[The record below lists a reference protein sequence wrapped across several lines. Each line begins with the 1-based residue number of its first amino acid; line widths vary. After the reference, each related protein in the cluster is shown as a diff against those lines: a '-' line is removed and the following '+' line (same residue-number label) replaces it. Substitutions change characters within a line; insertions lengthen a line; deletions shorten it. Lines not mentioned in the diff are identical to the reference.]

1 MTSEILRLHD
11 LELCKRWLLTLLLR
25 LQRHLLQVANLGTSS
40 SRKTFIL
47 VADVTLETF
56 NGTVPMEESV
66 VTSAKALKVG

>member
-1 MTSEILRLHD
+1 MLR
-11 LELCKRWLLTLLLR
+11 R
-25 LQRHLLQVANLGTSS
+25 LQRCLLQVANLGTSS

-66 VTSAKALKVG
+66 VTSAKALKVGRPKMQPPIPSTWALSARVP

>member
-1 MTSEILRLHD
+1 M
-11 LELCKRWLLTLLLR
+11 LLR
-25 LQRHLLQVANLGTSS
+25 LQRCLLQVANLGTSS